1 MRQKGFAHYVHGNL
15 LIRYNP
21 IRLISFAQP
30 TEPWFEQDS
39 WKILDKFP
47 HTYLTTSRST
57 IPISLVHVFVA
68 IATRLDIDAHPVNF
82 PRVVLSYVRPREQTG
97 ERVIVNPSALDP
109 SNSVIEADT
118 PYNDNPIQ
126 QVQTFASQFLSI
138 NPVPCD
144 AATMLIRACRNIAVA
159 IPRHHATRPE
169 VHAAVLL
176 PLCVNLIFQAE
187 NNTLQEL
194 FETADLRPLDCI
206 FLLDELAP
214 YLAPRCKRIL
224 EGVCR
229 SVVARDAQAA
239 EKESRRKPGT
249 IQFFV
254 GMAFV
259 HTQYE
264 YTGFIFSWDVGLYE
278 TFTFSYSYIFV
289 DRRNAWLVMT
299 G

>member
-1 MRQKGFAHYVHGNL
+1 MRLKGFSHYVHGNL
-15 LIRYNP
+15 PHRYNR
-21 IRLISFAQP
+21 IKLILSFTQP
-30 TEPWFEQDS
+30 TEQQES

-97 ERVIVNPSALDP
+97 EHVIVNPSALDP

-126 QVQTFASQFLSI
+126 QVQTFAIQFLSI

-159 IPRHHATRPE
+159 IPRHHAARPE

-194 FETADLRPLDCI
+194 FETADLQPLDCI

-229 SVVARDAQAA
+229 SIVASDAQAA
-239 EKESRRKPGT
+239 EKEFRRKPGT

-264 YTGFIFSWDVGLYE
+264 YTGFIFSWDVGPYE
-278 TFTFSYSYIFV
+278 TLHFFSFIYFC
-289 DRRNAWLVMT
+289 
-299 G
+299 